1 MLEPDAD
8 DTWELKD
15 PHSGEVRDT
24 IPARE
29 MWQRILE
36 IRMQTGEPYLH
47 FIDTLKSLVKEKAP
61 NLTEEQI
68 RMLNDAARVF
78 KKEADAN
85 RKFLAQVAGKDIGT
99 REFKVAGKTQK
110 FTQLDPLIDSQ
121 LANFIKWPDIDAIR
135 QLTGKTR
142 NLFSQSQNAQQ
153 LRTVTTDL
161 FDSFFKQTVLVGRV
175 SYILRNVGD
184 MQVRSFLGGSTTL
197 FNHPL
202 QFAAM
207 MMANPEGNAIAKFA
221 TRWSRFDNT
230 VFGTNFNKAVEEMDA
245 IGFKS
250 AALADADKFAVM
262 MSRSIGVGM
271 GQGTRGLS
279 QILPTGMRFITPEER
294 GFNRAW
300 AGAILQFRESA
311 MARLVAGGLTG
322 GVKGANGKITPWFK
336 EAEAF
341 VGIDS
346 TNNIYSQGTPFNNGQ
361 FDDIINIGSV

>member
-1 MLEPDAD
+1 MIAQL
-8 DTWELKD
+8 T
-15 PHSGEVRDT
+15 S
-24 IPARE
+24 
-29 MWQRILE
+29 
-36 IRMQTGEPYLH
+36 
-47 FIDTLKSLVKEKAP
+47 
-61 NLTEEQI
+61 NLTRNISVALNEAEQI

-121 LANFIKWPDIDAIR
+121 LANFVKWPDIDSIR

-142 NLFSQSQNAQQ
+142 NLFSGSQNAQQ

-175 SYILRNVGD
+175 SYILRNIGD

-322 GVKGANGKITPWFK
+322 GLAILRARVFFSLMSLTEPARTFFRQYSRSVLTVALTVRGFPM
-336 EAEAF
+336 
-341 VGIDS
+341 VGVS
-346 TNNIYSQGTPFNNGQ
+346 
-361 FDDIINIGSV
+361 